1 MHVSVCIIL
10 LLLLKK
16 LVQLGYISE
25 GFLCGSHQPITVIM
39 YVSQC
44 FHIILVL
51 HIYCMQTHLHSVC
64 RLWTCAE
71 HYSLSCTAH
80 GACCTLHSGFM
91 QSYNRFQNHRSYIYM
106 LLPDCKDG
114 GRRKCSERRH
124 GCVYAATI

>member
-1 MHVSVCIIL
+1 MHVSVCTIL

-51 HIYCMQTHLHSVC
+51 HIYCMQTHLYSVC

-80 GACCTLHSGFM
+80 GACCPLHSGFM
-91 QSYNRFQNHRSYIYM
+91 QSYNRFQNHRSYVCCYHIVRM
-106 LLPDCKDG
+106 GEG
-114 GRRKCSERRH
+114 GSAVKGVN
-124 GCVYAATI
+124 GCVYAATV